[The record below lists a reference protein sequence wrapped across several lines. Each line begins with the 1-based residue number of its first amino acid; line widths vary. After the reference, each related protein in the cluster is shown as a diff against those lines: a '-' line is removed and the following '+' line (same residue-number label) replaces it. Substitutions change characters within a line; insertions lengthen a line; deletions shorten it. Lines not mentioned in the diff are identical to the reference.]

1 MAKHKGI
8 FTSISR
14 TKNGKLMLD
23 NQALRHYNKT
33 NINGDLKM
41 KDILQDVVAHTHALG
56 FLSLVKVSNEEGTS
70 IDSMAEDR
78 SVILTGT
85 TASPVAEFKG
95 TFGMPNLD
103 KLALHLKNPEYK
115 DNAKIDVVEAERNGD
130 TIPTHIHFENAA
142 GDFENDYRFMNKAI
156 IEEKLKTVKFKGATW
171 EVSVQPS
178 MASIARMKL
187 MSAAHSEE
195 PTFNVKTRDGNLV
208 FSFGDASTHAGEFVF
223 QHGIEGTLAHTWS
236 WPVAQVQ
243 AILNLDGDA
252 TMSISDQGAMKISIN
267 SGMATYDYIL
277 PAQSK

>member
-1 MAKHKGI
+1 
-8 FTSISR
+8 
-14 TKNGKLMLD
+14 
-23 NQALRHYNKT
+23 
-33 NINGDLKM
+33 M

-56 FLSLVKVSNEEGTS
+56 FLSLVKVSNDEVTS

-78 SVILTGT
+78 SVILSAETH
-85 TASPVAEFKG
+85 SPVNEFVG

-115 DNAKIDVVEAERNGD
+115 ENAKIDVVQAERNGE
-130 TIPTHIHFENAA
+130 TVPTHIHFENAA
-142 GDFENDYRFMNKAI
+142 GDFQNDYRFMNKAI
-156 IEEKLKTVKFKGATW
+156 IEEKLKTVKFKGASW
-171 EVSVQPS
+171 NVEFQPS
-178 MASIARMKL
+178 MAAIARMKL

-195 PTFNVKTRDGNLV
+195 PTFNVKTKDGNLV

-223 QHGIEGTLAHTWS
+223 QHGVEGALQHTWS

-243 AILNLDGDA
+243 SILSLDGDL
-252 TMSISDQGAMKISIN
+252 TMSISDQGAMKISVN

>member
-1 MAKHKGI
+1 
-8 FTSISR
+8 
-14 TKNGKLMLD
+14 
-23 NQALRHYNKT
+23 
-33 NINGDLKM
+33 M

-56 FLSLVKVSNEEGTS
+56 FLNLVKVTGDEQTT

-78 SVILTGT
+78 SVILSAT
-85 TASPVAEFKG
+85 SNHRVAGG

-115 DNAKIDVVEAERNGD
+115 DNAKIDVVEAERNGEKV
-130 TIPTHIHFENAA
+130 PTHIHFENAA
-142 GDFENDYRFMNKAI
+142 GDFQNDYRFMNKAI
-156 IEEKLKTVKFKGATW
+156 IDEKLKTVKFKGAAWAVTF
-171 EVSVQPS
+171 QPS

-195 PTFNVKTRDGNLV
+195 PTFNVKTVDGNLV

-223 QHGIEGTLAHTWS
+223 QHGVEGSLQHTWS

-243 AILNLDGDA
+243 SILNLDGDA
-252 TMSISDQGAMKISIN
+252 TMSISDQGAMKITVD

>member
-1 MAKHKGI
+1 
-8 FTSISR
+8 
-14 TKNGKLMLD
+14 
-23 NQALRHYNKT
+23 
-33 NINGDLKM
+33 M

-56 FLSLVKVSNEEGTS
+56 FLSLVKVSNDDGTA

-78 SVILTGT
+78 SVILSAETKT
-85 TASPVAEFKG
+85 PVAEFVG

-103 KLALHLKNPEYK
+103 KLSLHLKNPEYK
-115 DNAKIDVVEAERNGD
+115 DNAKIDVVQAERNGE
-130 TIPTHIHFENAA
+130 TIPTHIHFENAT
-142 GDFENDYRFMNKAI
+142 GDFQNDYRFMNKAI
-156 IEEKLKTVKFKGATW
+156 IEEKLKTVKFKGASW
-171 EVSVQPS
+171 NVEFQPS

-195 PTFNVKTRDGNLV
+195 PTFNVKTVDGNLV

-223 QHGIEGTLAHTWS
+223 QHGIEGTLQHTWS

-252 TMSISDQGAMKISIN
+252 TMSISDQGAMKISVD
-267 SGMATYDYIL
+267 SGMVKYDYIL